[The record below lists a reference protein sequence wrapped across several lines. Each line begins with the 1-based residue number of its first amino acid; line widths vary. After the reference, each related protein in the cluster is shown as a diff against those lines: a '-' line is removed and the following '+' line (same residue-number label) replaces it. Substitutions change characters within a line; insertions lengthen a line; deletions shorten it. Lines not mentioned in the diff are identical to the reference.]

1 MDFNHIKENA
11 IAIYN
16 DSAEKFGSHTLAS
29 VHWEDEQKAL
39 YRYHLI
45 NKYIAKES
53 STSVLDIGCGN
64 GGLFKY
70 LNYSGFR
77 GSYAGYDINEMLIN
91 AAKSI
96 YPKHSSCFKVIDILN
111 DEINEKFDFV
121 VLSGLF
127 NSNYGQDFKWV
138 CSFLEKMYS
147 LANKKVIFNAIS
159 TYTNFKEESMYYT
172 DPCKISDFIIKN
184 LSSEIILEHGQLPYN
199 FQIIIN
205 KDTRW
210 NSIEISI

>member
-1 MDFNHIKENA
+1 MDFSNIKENA
-11 IAIYN
+11 ITIYN
-16 DSAEKFGSHTLAS
+16 DSAKKFGAHTLAS

-45 NKYIAKES
+45 SKHIAKES
-53 STSVLDIGCGN
+53 GTSVLDIGCGN

-77 GSYAGYDINEMLIN
+77 GSYMGYDINDTLIN
-91 AAKSI
+91 AARKI
-96 YPKHSSCFKVIDILN
+96 YSKHAHCFEVMDILN
-111 DEINEKFDFV
+111 DEVNETFEYV

-127 NSNYGQDFKWV
+127 NSNYGQDFQWV
-138 CSFLEKMYS
+138 CTFIEKMYA

-159 TYTNFKEESMYYT
+159 TYTNFKEKSMYYI
-172 DPCKISDFIIKN
+172 DPFEISDFIIKN

-199 FQIIIN
+199 FQIVIN
-205 KDTRW
+205 KESAW
-210 NSIEISI
+210 ESLKL